1 MNSTTRNVK
10 RREVGAVVTLKDIA
24 KVAGVS
30 AQTVSCV
37 INNTGSVSD
46 SVRKQIRQIATQLG
60 YLPNKSAKTMRTG
73 RSQTLGLVISDIRHP
88 FFSELA
94 HGVQLAAGE
103 AGYALL
109 FVNADGSPEQVS
121 ERLSVLRS
129 HAVEGIITTE
139 YSPAVRRL
147 GLPTVRIGEPV
158 RGVTSISADDAAGG
172 VLLAE
177 YLLAKGHRHIGLV
190 SSPRGGCVLTRRDA
204 FVKRIAHQGEVVWEI
219 FTPPS
224 EVMTEQIAIMLPG
237 RDVSAIHCS
246 HDLIAIELLRE
257 LSKQKI
263 KVPQEIS
270 GVGFHDI
277 SWASIASP
285 ALTTVRQPFF
295 GMCSGAIDL
304 LLEKI
309 ANPERR
315 NRHLKLGVELME
327 RETVADLVGSRK
339 RTGIEPAKISG
350 LSDVR

>member
-1 MNSTTRNVK
+1 MTVPDEFNKVTSARK
-10 RREVGAVVTLKDIA
+10 ARPGEVGAPVTLKDIA

-46 SVRKQIRQIATQLG
+46 SMRKQIRQIATQLG

-73 RSQTLGLVISDIRHP
+73 RSQTLGFVISDIRHP

-94 HGVQLAAGE
+94 YGVQLAAGE

-109 FVNADGSPEQVS
+109 FVNADGSPEEVS
-121 ERLSVLRS
+121 ERLSILRS
-129 HAVEGIITTE
+129 HAVEGIVTTE

-147 GLPTVRIGEPV
+147 GLPTVKIGEPV
-158 RGVTSISADDAAGG
+158 RGVSSISADDAAGG

-177 YLLAKGHRHIGLV
+177 YLLAKGHRRIGLV

-204 FVKRIAHQGEVVWEI
+204 FVERIVREGEIAWEV

-224 EVMTEQIAIMLPG
+224 EVITEQIATMLSR

-263 KVPQEIS
+263 GVPQEVS
-270 GVGFHDI
+270 VVGFDDI
-277 SWASIASP
+277 SWASIAAP

-304 LLEKI
+304 LLDKI
-309 ANPERR
+309 ANPDRR
-315 NRHLKLGVELME
+315 TRRLKLGVELME
-327 RETVADLVGSRK
+327 RETVADLVG
-339 RTGIEPAKISG
+339 PP
-350 LSDVR
+350 

>member
-1 MNSTTRNVK
+1 VTVPDEFKRVTNARNA
-10 RREVGAVVTLKDIA
+10 RPGEVGAVVTLKDIA

-129 HAVEGIITTE
+129 HAVEGIIATE

-177 YLLAKGHRHIGLV
+177 YLLAKGHRRIGLV

-204 FVKRIAHQGEVVWEI
+204 FVERIAHQGEVVWEI

-224 EVMTEQIAIMLPG
+224 EVMTEQIAITLSR

-263 KVPQEIS
+263 KVPREIS
-270 GVGFHDI
+270 VVGFDDI

-327 RETVADLVGSRK
+327 RETVADLVKGPKER
-339 RTGIEPAKISG
+339 
-350 LSDVR
+350 SD

>member
-1 MNSTTRNVK
+1 VTVPDELKKVTNARNV
-10 RREVGAVVTLKDIA
+10 RPGEVGAVVTLKDIA

-129 HAVEGIITTE
+129 HAVEGIIATE
-139 YSPAVRRL
+139 YSRAVRRL
-147 GLPTVRIGEPV
+147 GLPTVKIGEPV

-177 YLLAKGHRHIGLV
+177 FLLAKGHRRIGLV

-204 FVKRIAHQGEVVWEI
+204 FVERIAHEGEVAWEV

-224 EVMTEQIAIMLPG
+224 EVITEQIAIILSH

-246 HDLIAIELLRE
+246 HDLIAIEILRE
-257 LSKQKI
+257 LRKQKI
-263 KVPQEIS
+263 EVPREIS
-270 GVGFHDI
+270 VVGFDDI

-309 ANPERR
+309 ANPQRR
-315 NRHLKLGVELME
+315 TRHLKLGVELME
-327 RETVADLVGSRK
+327 RETVADLVG
-339 RTGIEPAKISG
+339 PP
-350 LSDVR
+350 

>member
-1 MNSTTRNVK
+1 VTVPDEGRKVTNRRKVRT
-10 RREVGAVVTLKDIA
+10 REVGAVVTLKDIA

-109 FVNADGSPEQVS
+109 FVNADGSPEEVS

-129 HAVEGIITTE
+129 HAVEGIIATE

-147 GLPTVRIGEPV
+147 GLPTVKIGEPV
-158 RGVTSISADDAAGG
+158 RGVSSISANDAAGG

-177 YLLAKGHRHIGLV
+177 YLLAKGHRRIGLV

-204 FVKRIAHQGEVVWEI
+204 FVERIAHHGEVAWEV

-224 EVMTEQIAIMLPG
+224 EVMTEQIATILS
-237 RDVSAIHCS
+237 RKDVSAIHCS

-257 LSKQKI
+257 LRKQKI
-263 KVPQEIS
+263 AVPREIS
-270 GVGFHDI
+270 VVGFDDI

-309 ANPERR
+309 ANPARR
-315 NRHLKLGVELME
+315 TRHLKLGVELME
-327 RETVADLVGSRK
+327 RETVADLVG
-339 RTGIEPAKISG
+339 PP
-350 LSDVR
+350 